1 MTRTWR
7 RFAVFWLLTFVLLGL
22 VPIAQTIFG
31 VASLDFGRMAQSAS
45 TRSGV
50 PWTSSLFDVVRL
62 ALVEPGLWLLLLG
75 SAVPTLAAFAILVG
89 GRDWRGLRDWCD
101 GFNPIRVWRAATPS
115 SSLLVALVLVGVIA
129 GLLMTFELRRALG
142 LSYERAAILHST
154 ALIPALLTAMFLD
167 QGAVLEEG
175 GWRGYATPVLQTGG
189 VRPIHAALVVGL
201 AWGLWHLP
209 RDIIGGVVERLG
221 MADYILSYLPSFLT
235 GTIAASVLAA
245 FCMNRLGGSVL
256 PAIVIHG
263 LTNDAIG
270 LSGAATIDVALTPL
284 HQLTK
289 AVPLAIL
296 AMAVC
301 LLAGSSLGAIGSST
315 RRC

>member
-1 MTRTWR
+1 MTHPWR
-7 RFAVFWLLTFVLLGL
+7 SFAVFWLLTFVLLGL
-22 VPIAQTIFG
+22 VPVAQIIFG
-31 VASLDFGRMAQSAS
+31 VASLDFGGMAQGAS

-62 ALVEPGLWLLLLG
+62 ALVDPGLWLLLLG

-89 GRDWRGLRDWCD
+89 ARDWRGLRDWCD
-101 GFNPIRVWRAATPS
+101 RFNPIRVWRAATPG
-115 SSLLVALVLVGVIA
+115 SSLHVALVLGGIIA
-129 GLLMTFELRRALG
+129 GLFLTFELRRALG
-142 LSYERAAILHST
+142 LSYERPAILLSA

-167 QGAVLEEG
+167 QGALLEEG
-175 GWRGYATPVLQTGG
+175 GWRGYATPLLQTAG

-209 RDIIGGVVERLG
+209 RDVIGGVVERLG
-221 MADYILSYLPSFLT
+221 TPDYIFLYLPSFLT
-235 GTIAASVLAA
+235 GTIAASVLAV

-256 PAIVIHG
+256 PAIVVHG
-263 LTNDAIG
+263 LTNDSLG
-270 LSGAATIDVALTPL
+270 LSGAATIDIALTPL

-296 AMAVC
+296 ALVVWLVAR
-301 LLAGSSLGAIGSST
+301 SSLTETGSHA
-315 RRC
+315 RRS